1 MDLSFLKQLA
11 PTVASALG
19 GPLAGM
25 AVEALAGKL
34 GVPADE
40 AQRVLD
46 SGKLSGDQVAALQQA
61 ELALKAKAQEM
72 GLDFAKLENEDRD
85 SARKMQM
92 ADHSWIPPTMAIIV
106 TIGFFGILFALM
118 SGKVTKGD
126 EVMIMLGSLGTAWT
140 GIISFYFG
148 SSASSQKK
156 DDLLHKSTPV
166 DPS

>member
-25 AVEALAGKL
+25 AVEALASKL
-34 GVPADE
+34 GVPPED
-40 AQRVLD
+40 AQKVLD

-61 ELALKAKAQEM
+61 ELALKMKAQEM

-92 ADHSWIPPTMAIIV
+92 TNHSWVPPAMAIGI
-106 TIGFFGILFALM
+106 TLGFFGILIGLM
-118 SGKVTKGD
+118 SGKVVAGP
-126 EVMIMLGSLGTAWT
+126 EIEIMLGSLGTAWT
-140 GIISFYFG
+140 GVVAFYFG

-166 DPS
+166 Q

>member
-1 MDLSFLKQLA
+1 MDMSFLKQLA

-25 AVEALAGKL
+25 AVEALAGKM
-34 GVPADE
+34 GVNPEE

-46 SGKLSGDQVAALQQA
+46 SGKMSGDQVAALQQA
-61 ELALKAKAQEM
+61 ELALKMKAQEM

-92 ADHSWIPPTMAIIV
+92 SNHSWVPPVMAIGI
-106 TIGFFGILFALM
+106 TLGFFGILIGLM
-118 SGKVTKGD
+118 SGKVVAGP
-126 EVMIMLGSLGTAWT
+126 EIEIMLGSLGTAWT
-140 GIISFYFG
+140 GVVAFYFG

-156 DDLLHKSTPV
+156 DDLLHKSQPV
-166 DPS
+166 QP

>member
-1 MDLSFLKQLA
+1 MDMSFLKQLA

-25 AVEALAGKL
+25 AVEALAGKM
-34 GVPADE
+34 GVNPEE

-46 SGKLSGDQVAALQQA
+46 SGKMSGDQVAALQQA
-61 ELALKAKAQEM
+61 ELALKMKAQEM

-92 ADHSWIPPTMAIIV
+92 SNHSWVPPVMAIGI
-106 TIGFFGILFALM
+106 TLGFFGILIGLM
-118 SGKVTKGD
+118 SGKVVAGP
-126 EVMIMLGSLGTAWT
+126 EIEIMLGSLGTAWT
-140 GIISFYFG
+140 GVVAFYFG

-166 DPS
+166 GNP

>member
-1 MDLSFLKQLA
+1 MNLGFLAQLA
-11 PTVASALG
+11 PTVASALA
-19 GPLAGM
+19 GPLGGM
-25 AVEALAGKL
+25 AVEILATKL
-34 GVPADE
+34 GVPPE
-40 AQRVLD
+40 QAQKALE
-46 SGKLSGDQVAALQQA
+46 SGKLTSDQVAAIQQA
-61 ELALKAKAQEM
+61 EIELKAKAQEM
-72 GLDFAKLENEDRD
+72 GLDFEKLSNDDRK
-85 SARKMQM
+85 SARDMQINT
-92 ADHSWIPPTMAIIV
+92 HSWIPPVMAIIV

-166 DPS
+166 EPL

>member
-1 MDLSFLKQLA
+1 MNLGFLAQLA
-11 PTVASALG
+11 PTVATALT
-19 GPLAGM
+19 GPLGGM
-25 AVEALAGKL
+25 AVEILASKL
-34 GVPADE
+34 GVPPE
-40 AQRVLD
+40 QAQKALE
-46 SGKLSGDQVAALQQA
+46 SGKLTSDQVAAIQQA
-61 ELALKAKAQEM
+61 EIELKAKAQEM
-72 GLDFAKLENEDRD
+72 GLDFEKLSNDDRK
-85 SARKMQM
+85 SARDMQINT
-92 ADHSWIPPTMAIIV
+92 HSWIPPVMAIIV

-166 DPS
+166 EPL